1 MVTLERSAA
10 SSAHRTP
17 RARRVPFVAA
27 AILLAGF
34 SHAGAQSHPAHLSD
48 DLKKHIDFREATGT
62 TVIPSGSAPQGRAIA
77 PRHRPPGPRR
87 PGGRPGPG
95 RPAGPLS

>member
-27 AILLAGF
+27 AILLAGV
-34 SHAGAQSHPAHLSD
+34 SHASAQSHRAHLSD
-48 DLKKHIDFREATGT
+48 DLKKHIDSGDATGT
-62 TVIPSGSAPQGRAIA
+62 TVILSGTAAQVDAIA
-77 PRHRPPGPRR
+77 ARHGTASR
-87 PGGRPGPG
+87 
-95 RPAGPLS
+95 AKASA